1 MPLMGM
7 RNTRDILMYG
17 CGTLPTLVILQDS
30 LKVLVQDVAFKR
42 FVRLLKIADLD
53 SRGCP

>member
-1 MPLMGM
+1 MGM

-30 LKVLVQDVAFKR
+30 LKVLVQNVAFKR